1 MNEDGVVRI
10 WTEVARE
17 SKGESVTLAHVC
29 AAAVTLVGVNGV
41 GVTVRVGSSAW
52 ATMHATDETASTLEE
67 LQVTVGQGPC
77 VDAFSDGGPVLAAD
91 LTARESQ
98 LRWPAFAPGALGAGA
113 RAIFAVPLQ
122 IGAIRWGAMDL
133 YRSVPGGLDPDR
145 LADALA
151 VAECVNI
158 LLLDGAGDPAGP
170 TWPHLDRT
178 AHQAEVH
185 QATGMLVVQLGVSAE
200 AAFARLRGYAYAHDR
215 KLGDV
220 ARDVVARRLRFDT
233 ESLGLPYDEG
243 DENG

>member
-91 LTARESQ
+91 LTAREYQ
-98 LRWPAFAPGALGAGA
+98 LRWPAFAP
-113 RAIFAVPLQ
+113 LQ
-122 IGAIRWGAMDL
+122 LGAIRWGAMDL

-151 VAECVNI
+151 FAECVNI
-158 LLLDGAGDPAGP
+158 LLLDGAGDSAEP
-170 TWPHLDRT
+170 TRQHTDRT

-200 AAFARLRGYAYAHDR
+200 TAFARLRGYAYAHDR

-220 ARDVVARRLRFDT
+220 ARDVGARRLCFDT
-233 ESLGLPYDEG
+233 ESPDGGGPP
-243 DENG
+243 

>member
-91 LTARESQ
+91 LTAREYQ

-122 IGAIRWGAMDL
+122 LGAIRWGAMDL

-151 VAECVNI
+151 FAECVNI
-158 LLLDGAGDPAGP
+158 LLLDGAGDSAEP
-170 TWPHLDRT
+170 TRQHTDRT

-200 AAFARLRGYAYAHDR
+200 TAFARLRGYAYAHDR

-220 ARDVVARRLRFDT
+220 ARDVGARRLCFDT
-233 ESLGLPYDEG
+233 ESPDGGGPP
-243 DENG
+243 